1 MNLLAILLLGIG
13 LSLDTFAVSLTLGF
27 VCDRTTRREKIRFLI
42 VIGLFHFL
50 MILFG
55 WLIGANISRL
65 IAAYD
70 HWIAFGL
77 LAFLGIKMI
86 REGLSSKEEK
96 LNCNMLSL
104 RNTLM
109 FGVAL
114 SIDALISGFS
124 LGLVRVNLFEGSP
137 LGNILVAGTIIG
149 MTALIISAIGILIGK
164 SVSSKLGSKAE
175 IFGGVILILIGLKVL
190 FDHLM

>member
-1 MNLLAILLLGIG
+1 MADRGQHQPTHRSLRPLDLLG
-13 LSLDTFAVSLTLGF
+13 S
-27 VCDRTTRREKIRFLI
+27 RFQQSI
-42 VIGLFHFL
+42 T
-50 MILFG
+50 
-55 WLIGANISRL
+55 
-65 IAAYD
+65 AYD

-86 REGLSSKEEK
+86 REGLSSKEEEV
-96 LNCNMLSL
+96 NCNMLSL

-124 LGLVRVNLFEGSP
+124 LGLVRVNLFESSP
-137 LGNILVAGTIIG
+137 LGNILL
-149 MTALIISAIGILIGK
+149 TALIISAIGILIGK